1 MEEIDQKEMINQTDT
16 AADALTKFT
25 GITVI
30 ATWATA
36 WQPILSS
43 AVSIIGLISGV
54 MAIIYYRKKIK
65 E

>member
-1 MEEIDQKEMINQTDT
+1 VEKLEQKEMINQSDT
-16 AADALTKFT
+16 AADTLTKFT
-25 GITVI
+25 GVAAI
-30 ATWATA
+30 ASIATA

>member
-1 MEEIDQKEMINQTDT
+1 MNHQTDT

-25 GITVI
+25 GVAAI

-43 AVSIIGLISGV
+43 AVSIVGLISGV
-54 MAIIYYRKKIK
+54 MAIIYYRKKLK

>member
-1 MEEIDQKEMINQTDT
+1 MINQSDT

-25 GITVI
+25 GVAAI
-30 ATWATA
+30 ASLATA

-43 AVSIIGLISGV
+43 AVSIIGLVSGV
-54 MAIIYYRKKIK
+54 MAIIYYNKKLK

>member
-1 MEEIDQKEMINQTDT
+1 MINQSDT

-25 GITVI
+25 GVAAI
-30 ATWATA
+30 ASLATA

-43 AVSIIGLISGV
+43 AVSIIGLVSGV
-54 MAIIYYRKKIK
+54 MAIIYYKKKIK

>member
-1 MEEIDQKEMINQTDT
+1 MIHQTDT

-25 GITVI
+25 GVAVI

-43 AVSIIGLISGV
+43 AVSIVGLISGV

>member
-1 MEEIDQKEMINQTDT
+1 MIQQTDSV
-16 AADALTKFT
+16 ANALTTVT
-25 GITVI
+25 GVAAVASI
-30 ATWATA
+30 ATA

-43 AVSIIGLISGV
+43 AVSVIGLVSGI

>member
-1 MEEIDQKEMINQTDT
+1 MIQQTDSV
-16 AADALTKFT
+16 ANALTTVT
-25 GITVI
+25 GVAAVASI
-30 ATWATA
+30 ATA

-43 AVSIIGLISGV
+43 AVSVIGLVSGV

>member
-1 MEEIDQKEMINQTDT
+1 MINQSDT
-16 AADALTKFT
+16 AADTLTKFT
-25 GITVI
+25 GIAAI
-30 ATWATA
+30 ASIATA

-54 MAIIYYRKKIK
+54 MAIIYYRKKLK

>member
-1 MEEIDQKEMINQTDT
+1 MINQSDT
-16 AADALTKFT
+16 AADTLTKFT
-25 GITVI
+25 GVAAI
-30 ATWATA
+30 ASIATA

-54 MAIIYYRKKIK
+54 MAIIYYRKKLK

>member
-1 MEEIDQKEMINQTDT
+1 VEKLEQKEMINQSDT
-16 AADALTKFT
+16 AADTLTKFT
-25 GITVI
+25 GVAAI
-30 ATWATA
+30 ASIATA

-54 MAIIYYRKKIK
+54 MAIIYYRKKLK

>member
-1 MEEIDQKEMINQTDT
+1 VEKLEQKEMINQSDT
-16 AADALTKFT
+16 AADTLTKFT
-25 GITVI
+25 GIAAI
-30 ATWATA
+30 ASIATA

-54 MAIIYYRKKIK
+54 MAIIYYRKKLK

>member
-1 MEEIDQKEMINQTDT
+1 MFHQTDT

-25 GITVI
+25 GVAAI
-30 ATWATA
+30 ASLATA

-43 AVSIIGLISGV
+43 AVSIIGLVSGV
-54 MAIIYYRKKIK
+54 MAIIYYNKKLK